1 MDIHPKH
8 VFSFVSAALFFA
20 AFIFAFLLPDEMM
33 ILGLSKINWV
43 FLLIGSSFLVRFGWK
58 VVEWFRR
65 RDD

>member
-8 VFSFVSAALFFA
+8 VFRLVSAALFIA

-43 FLLIGSSFLVRFGWK
+43 ILLIGSSFLVRFGWK

-65 RDD
+65 RN